1 MCPLSSANMGT
12 SYLFCFFTIKHIQQ
26 YLERSVMSMFI
37 TTVPVQTR
45 AQSWQVDTIKPDY
58 KAN

>member
-12 SYLFCFFTIKHIQQ
+12 RNLCYFFTIKHIQQ
-26 YLERSVMSMFI
+26 YLERSVMFMFI
-37 TTVPVQTR
+37 TNVPVRTR

-58 KAN
+58 NAN